1 MSFHAPL
8 TVRPATKSDLGAM
21 VLLLTELFSA
31 EVELVPDPA
40 KQRAGLE
47 MILDHAAAGII
58 FVAERAGAV
67 IGMVNLLFTVS
78 TAEGGPALL
87 LEDMIVTASHRGGG
101 AGRALIENAQDYA
114 RTHGFCRITL
124 LTDGTNVA
132 AQGFYRRLG
141 FEMSSMVPLR
151 WKP

>member
-1 MSFHAPL
+1 
-8 TVRPATKSDLGAM
+8 M
-21 VLLLTELFSA
+21 VQLLTELFSA

-47 MILDHAAAGII
+47 SILDHPKTGVV
-58 FVAERAGAV
+58 FVAEREGAV
-67 IGMVNLLFTVS
+67 VGMVNLLFTVS

-101 AGRALIENAQDYA
+101 AGRALIERAQAYA
-114 RTHGFCRITL
+114 REHGFLRIML
-124 LTDGTNVA
+124 LTDGSNTA
-132 AQGFYRRLG
+132 AQNFYKRLG